1 MASSVEDPEKPMP
14 VITDISQ
21 RAIRERNPDDPNDP
35 ENLEQQQNYYDESDS
50 GRPRRKGKKGRYG
63 SYASAIRATDGAQ
76 SDLMR
81 RKEKYAA
88 ALEGAR
94 IDDDD
99 LDEFYKDTGINPDE
113 PDIMS
118 TMPLGK
124 IKQQYLSTAKEE
136 GKVVPPTEERP
147 EPHQLRPAWPPM
159 DESDGAVQPKVI
171 DIAETDDKPK
181 RDGVDAGHVESVN
194 ILKERWNNIPEKYRN
209 KPLGVNKPV
218 VGITTDNK
226 WIKHYKPVI
235 DEGEAPDDPEWLKMV
250 RHRRW
255 MSTVKARFPEDEKER
270 VAFEK
275 RSTTPRKLKKPNPY
289 TVMRST
295 VDIDSEFDDVMRRRR
310 KHSDNYEEGAYL
322 TKSQTSFVK
331 SASSFRSEATDFTD
345 AGRSPSLTKTPV
357 QGPIKEYLKNLSL
370 ERARGSM
377 LKWAFSADVVDEPY
391 RYDLPKPIDLLIME
405 DLERD
410 NEWKYEQARR
420 RFIAENGV
428 EGLSIQSASQASFM
442 SEDGLHETDGPHKHL
457 DETAGFIPKLTD
469 IQKKLQDEV
478 VNKPIIKSSALE
490 EEAKVLPKV
499 DEIKEKML
507 EPESDETTKKKPFS
521 YEDEGALFSG
531 IKDVAKQLPK
541 GEEPPKEL
549 IMPTTVLKEPQDFK
563 KIMQDR
569 KTAADESA
577 IDRAE
582 SAAQDIKTLASDIS
596 KTFDESTDKHPPK
609 GTQPKEEST
618 PKDAD
623 QVDST
628 KQRKQDKTKNKES
641 EETANDT
648 STVSK

>member
-1 MASSVEDPEKPMP
+1 MASTAEDPSKPMP

-35 ENLEQQQNYYDESDS
+35 ENLEQQQTYYDESDA

-63 SYASAIRATDGAQ
+63 SYASAIRGTDGGQ

-124 IKQQYLSTAKEE
+124 IKEQYLSTAKDE
-136 GKVVPPTEERP
+136 GKVVPPTEEQP
-147 EPHQLRPAWPPM
+147 EPHQLRPAWPPR
-159 DESDGAVQPKVI
+159 DESDGAVQPRVI
-171 DIAETDDKPK
+171 DIAEGDDKPK

-194 ILKERWNNIPEKYRN
+194 ILKERWSNLPEKYRN

-218 VGITTDNK
+218 VPIQTDNR
-226 WIKHYKPVI
+226 WIKHFKPVI
-235 DEGEAPDDPEWLKMV
+235 DEGEAPNDPEWLKMV

-270 VAFEK
+270 IAFEK

-310 KHSDNYEEGAYL
+310 KHSERFEEGSYL
-322 TKSQTSFVK
+322 TRSQTSFVK
-331 SASSFRSEATDFTD
+331 SASSFRSEGTDFSD
-345 AGRSPSLTKTPV
+345 AGKAPILPKTPV

-420 RFIAENGV
+420 RFAAEDGI
-428 EGLSIQSASQASFM
+428 EGLSIQSTSQVSFM

-457 DETAGFIPKLTD
+457 DDTAGFIPKLTD

-478 VNKPIIKSSALE
+478 AHKPVIKSSPIE

-499 DEIKEKML
+499 DDIKGKYL
-507 EPESDETTKKKPFS
+507 EPESDESTNKKPFS
-521 YEDEGALFSG
+521 YEDEGASFPG
-531 IKDVAKQLPK
+531 INDVKKQLPK

-549 IMPTTVLKEPQDFK
+549 IMPTTVLKEDKDFK
-563 KIMQDR
+563 KMMQDR
-569 KTAADESA
+569 KTAADEA
-577 IDRAE
+577 VVDRAE

-596 KTFDESTDKHPPK
+596 KTSKE
-609 GTQPKEEST
+609 TQPKKDNVDAKDKQKDQKKSEVKATGQSA
-618 PKDAD
+618 KDA
-623 QVDST
+623 ST
-628 KQRKQDKTKNKES
+628 
-641 EETANDT
+641 A
-648 STVSK
+648 SK